1 MTSLENVHDA
11 WGGVAPDWVIVL
23 AKECHRTSQNQA
35 GRRIGYTA
43 SAVNQVLHNNYRAGT
58 VSIEHVVRRVLIS
71 NCLDCPQLGAI
82 SESVCKVW
90 RERAKAG
97 LRVNRLHVQMSRA
110 CSRCPMFAEVEEV
123 AQAISIDEVDHHN

>member
-23 AKECHRTSQNQA
+23 AKECHRTSQKQA

-43 SAVNQVLHNNYRAGT
+43 SAVNQVLNNSYRAST

-82 SESVCKVW
+82 SVSVCKVW
-90 RERAKAG
+90 REKAKAG
-97 LRVNRLHVQMSRA
+97 LRVNRLHVQMFRA
-110 CSRCPMFAEVEEV
+110 CSRCPTFAEAEE
-123 AQAISIDEVDHHN
+123 DEHGNSNAAVDHHN